1 MKISYLS
8 ASNVFG
14 TPAMLLSP
22 LVLPPLSGVLLLDDK
37 LCPMMT
43 HLSSFYFPL
52 LNKLSPFN
60 ANCHWRN
67 ARPLSSPSKSEASHS
82 LVSEYRSAYLRLLHL
97 LCFPDGR
104 RPLTPKHLPGMLHPV
119 DNPLLIFTIFE
130 VSSREIHVIGRITTR
145 QKKRNICIVEI
156 VQGGGN

>member
-43 HLSSFYFPL
+43 HLSSFYFSL
-52 LNKLSPFN
+52 FFNKLSPFN
-60 ANCHWRN
+60 ANCH
-67 ARPLSSPSKSEASHS
+67 
-82 LVSEYRSAYLRLLHL
+82 
-97 LCFPDGR
+97 
-104 RPLTPKHLPGMLHPV
+104 
-119 DNPLLIFTIFE
+119 
-130 VSSREIHVIGRITTR
+130 
-145 QKKRNICIVEI
+145 
-156 VQGGGN
+156 